1 MATKKMT
8 VDEAIRK
15 IEHYCAYQ
23 ERCHQEVNEKLKSY
37 KLFKSERDEIIVRLI
52 ETGFLNEERFAKA
65 FVRGRFNQK
74 HWGRNKIIYEL
85 KSKRIHE
92 RLIQIALSE
101 IDEKDYYQTL
111 QKLIRRKLN
120 EVKSKSLWE
129 KKQKLI
135 NYFMIKG
142 YETELVIKL
151 INDECQTV

>member
-37 KLFKSERDEIIVRLI
+37 KLFKSERDDIIVRLI